1 MKKILIITSLIVGL
15 NATAQKVYNN
25 FKDFDKVVLNNING
39 SVVIE
44 TGKEHKIEV
53 DGVPEDDSII
63 NIEETRE
70 NRLIISMKKGLGWEY
85 TKNLNLKIKITMP
98 GISKLYNNGN
108 GNVTITN
115 LVTRYLGVEND
126 GNGDITL
133 NGTIID
139 LLEIENSG
147 NGDVKA
153 KQIEAKKVNATKQG
167 NGNIEIKTNANFDTK
182 LSGNGNIINYGNGK
196 AMILKQTGNGQV
208 IYKN

>member
-1 MKKILIITSLIVGL
+1 MKKILIITSLIIGL

-153 KQIEAKKVNATKQG
+153 KQIEAKKVNATKLG

-196 AMILKQTGNGQV
+196 AIIIKQSGNGQV
-208 IYKN
+208 IYKK